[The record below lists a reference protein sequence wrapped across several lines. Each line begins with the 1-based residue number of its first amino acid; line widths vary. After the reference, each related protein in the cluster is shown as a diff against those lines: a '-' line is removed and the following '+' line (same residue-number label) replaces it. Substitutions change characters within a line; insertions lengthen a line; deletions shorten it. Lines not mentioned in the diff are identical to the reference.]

1 MHDKVKE
8 ERMGLLRS
16 ICGIVFGAL
25 VLFGCATNPDVGS
38 LSSGQRARV
47 ASMEVF
53 RGPADRPHTVL
64 GSVKGL
70 SCQRN
75 AYKQQLLTESEALEG
90 VKIRAALLDADAVAN
105 TVCQVNSG
113 TDLVNNCWASIVCV
127 GDAIR
132 FRK

>member
-1 MHDKVKE
+1 MTKTGEESMHLP
-8 ERMGLLRS
+8 RFTYSL
-16 ICGIVFGAL
+16 VFGAL
-25 VLFGCATNPDVGS
+25 LLYGCATNPDVGS

-53 RGPADRPHTVL
+53 RGPADRPHAVL

-75 AYKQQLLTESEALEG
+75 AYKQQLLTEAEAIEG

-113 TDLVNNCWASIVCV
+113 TDLVNNCWSSIVCV
-127 GDAIR
+127 GDAIPYG
-132 FRK
+132 K